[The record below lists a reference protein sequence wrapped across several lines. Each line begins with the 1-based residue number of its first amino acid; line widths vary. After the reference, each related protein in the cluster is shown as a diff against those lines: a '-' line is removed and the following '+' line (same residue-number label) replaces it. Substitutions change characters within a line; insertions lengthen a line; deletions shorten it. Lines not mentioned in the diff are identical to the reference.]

1 MTNLT
6 INKLN
11 GEWLEM
17 MIGKEVELN
26 KDIVSKNGRCLKKAG
41 EVGILVKV
49 LPYFEEATVQ
59 FGKRNHK
66 VDFSNIIISNIEDQ
80 NHILDT
86 KAAQEADI
94 ERRTKL
100 AEPLIIEAN
109 KITDEI
115 NALYE
120 KEGNEFKKEHNFMYI
135 NPLELEWAPDY
146 TDEEIE
152 GYLPWLVEDS
162 KKKLE
167 EVKELIKVR
176 RAKESETVEQEE
188 DEEEIEFIKN
198 DKVIDFEEKKL
209 ISGIRKIYE
218 DFEKKSDEEIMI
230 GTYKG
235 YLDAY
240 ARGKAAT
247 FYLGWLKG
255 VEYMMEYIGLDYM
268 KLRREVM
275 NDIKSRGLEIV
286 NGELFE
292 VFEDD
297 QV

>member
-17 MIGKEVELN
+17 MIGKEVKLN

-41 EVGILVKV
+41 EVGVLVKV
-49 LPYFEEATVQ
+49 LPNFEEATVQ

-66 VDFSNIIISNIEDQ
+66 VDYAEISINNIEDQ
-80 NHILDT
+80 NFILQDKEEKEEREA
-86 KAAQEADI
+86 KALAQIIKINELVTEIHNGFDAEKASKE
-94 ERRTKL
+94 ERL
-100 AEPLIIEAN
+100 EMSYVSFIPEEWASEY
-109 KITDEI
+109 TDSEI
-115 NALYE
+115 NE
-120 KEGNEFKKEHNFMYI
+120 
-135 NPLELEWAPDY
+135 
-146 TDEEIE
+146 
-152 GYLPWLVEDS
+152 YLPS
-162 KKKLE
+162 
-167 EVKELIKVR
+167 LIKKYTKIN
-176 RAKESETVEQEE
+176 KEMIQQEE
-188 DEEEIEFIKN
+188 ETKN
-198 DKVIDFEEKKL
+198 ESMTLNSDKVINFEEKKL
-209 ISGIRKIYE
+209 ISNVRKIHK
-218 DFEKKSDEEIMI
+218 DFEKKSDEEIMV

-235 YLDAY
+235 HLDAY

-247 FYLGWLKG
+247 YYLGWLKG

-292 VFEDD
+292 VFEND